1 MCDVRLFR
9 SARLDYETAKKLW
22 ETTWDDE
29 MILNNAAYHLQQ
41 AVKKVLKGALE
52 CVGVTVPNTHKITK
66 LLSMIRDNG
75 ANLVITDWIDDHSE
89 MLSEWEA
96 ETRYNM
102 DFMVEKRKLHRAMEE
117 IGIFFRQNGIQK
129 EPRPELR
136 DGAVREKLLG
146 CLPESRRKCSDFEL
160 NCYYLMFRKRI
171 EVDRQPPT
179 F

>member
-52 CVGVTVPNTHKITK
+52 CVGVSVPNAHIITK

-102 DFMVEKRKLHRAMEE
+102 DFMVEKRKLDRAMEE

-171 EVDRQPPT
+171 EADRQPT
-179 F
+179 AL